1 MHLKWGVYLAS
12 SIKQHCHVCRQS
24 RYMCMSA
31 TVPSLRNPRPIMWP
45 LGPCMYSYHAVLQSF
60 NIAALA
66 QIIYRLCVNCIRLEA
81 VTCRAAELQKETDR
95 RFRLLSVQCSV
106 PLALHVALVVA
117 IILTAT
123 QRLLTSLGALLTN

>member
-1 MHLKWGVYLAS
+1 MCVGSPGTCACLLLYLPFGIPGLS
-12 SIKQHCHVCRQS
+12 RGRRDPTCHSKHV
-24 RYMCMSA
+24 
-31 TVPSLRNPRPIMWP
+31 
-45 LGPCMYSYHAVLQSF
+45 VLQSF

-123 QRLLTSLGALLTN
+123 QRLLSSLGALLTN